1 MKKLLIMAVCGVLA
15 LASCNQDKKSAL
27 NPAEIQNDSLRSI
40 ISARDNEIND
50 MMGTLN
56 DIQQGFAEINEAENR
71 VTIAKDGE
79 RADKATRVKE
89 NIQFIAQ
96 RMKENRE
103 LIKKLQQ
110 QLRETGF
117 KGDAMKK
124 TLSQLTNQL
133 SRKETDLKQL
143 RAELESK
150 NIHIK
155 ELDETITGLNTDV
168 ATLKTDKE
176 NLTTEKE
183 NLTKEKENLQTE
195 SNQKT
200 ETINTQDKQL
210 NTGWYVFGTKS
221 ELKAQRIL
229 DGGKV
234 LQGAFNKNYFTKI
247 DIRVNKEIKLYS
259 KSVRLLTAHPGSSYT
274 LTTDTNGQYVLR
286 ITDPQTFW
294 STSKYLV
301 VQVR

>member
-1 MKKLLIMAVCGVLA
+1 MNKLLVFAVCGVLA
-15 LASCNQDKKSAL
+15 LASCNRDKKSAL
-27 NPAEIQNDSLRSI
+27 NPSEIQSDSLRNI
-40 ISARDNEIND
+40 IDARDHEIND

-56 DIQQGFAEINEAENR
+56 DIQQGFAAINEAENR
-71 VTIAKDGE
+71 VTIAKNGE
-79 RADKATRVKE
+79 AANKTEQMKE

-96 RMKENRE
+96 RMQENRE

-117 KGDAMKK
+117 KGDAMKE
-124 TLSQLTNQL
+124 TLSRLTNQL
-133 SRKETDLKQL
+133 SAKETELKQL

-168 ATLKTDKE
+168 TNLKTDKE
-176 NLTTEKE
+176 NLTAEKE

-234 LQGAFNKNYFTKI
+234 LQGSFNKGYFTKI

-259 KSVRLLTAHPGSSYT
+259 KSARLLTAHPSSSYT

-301 VQVR
+301 IQVR